1 MQVRRVEMMRLVDI
15 GRHRVAVRRQVVDD
29 PDPKN
34 IAATQAQRRP
44 GNGALI
50 APHVEAIAADVLIG
64 VADLQRRPQ
73 LAADRAAQ
81 LRFDQ
86 GQALGEG
93 DRPHPDRVRGILA
106 GHLHA
111 RHIRAPASAPV
122 SSRLAAT
129 LPASPEPPGPS
140 RPRSRRQE
148 APPRNSLGGGQ
159 RRSRR
164 HGRSVLALIS
174 AMIGHRC
181 SPIGCASPRRHI
193 LVQGAGRV

>member
-44 GNGALI
+44 GNAALI
-50 APHVEAIAADVLIG
+50 TPHVEPIAADVLVG
-64 VADLQRRPQ
+64 VADVQRRPQ
-73 LAADRAAQ
+73 LTADRAAQ
-81 LRFDQ
+81 LRF
-86 GQALGEG
+86 GERRALGEG
-93 DRPHPDRVRGILA
+93 DRPHPDRVRRILA

-111 RHIRAPASAPV
+111 RHIRA
-122 SSRLAAT
+122 RLG
-129 LPASPEPPGPS
+129 PGV
-140 RPRSRRQE
+140 PRHRSQQARNRQGCPNSRRQE

-164 HGRSVLALIS
+164 NGRSVLALIS

-193 LVQGAGRV
+193 LAQGAGRV